1 METILR
7 LLSLLHSITL
17 HKSSRHQIPTRKYL
31 ILRASSFNIV
41 HDGKI

>member
-7 LLSLLHSITL
+7 LLPLLHSITL
-17 HKSSRHQIPTRKYL
+17 HESSRHQIPTRKYL
-31 ILRASSFNIV
+31 ILWASSFDLV